1 MKKLFVIAALAVATI
16 SGQAI
21 AADSITLEGQM
32 IQGRDG
38 AADAKNFNM
47 TVRRDINSLLS
58 GHVQASGTQTD
69 TTNALTNRLEA
80 GLTGSLKLVG
90 PFSGYTT
97 IAAGEAFRAAG
108 NYSYYS
114 VEPGIRTD
122 LGAGLTAHAGYR
134 YRAAF
139 DSNIADTTSTARVG
153 LSYAFT
159 KQDSIG
165 VRYDRVMQDA
175 KQDVFA
181 VNYTRSF

>member
-1 MKKLFVIAALAVATI
+1 MKKLFVIATLAVATL

-21 AADSITLEGQM
+21 AADSITLEGQF

-38 AADAKNFNM
+38 ERDARNANI
-47 TVRRDINSLLS
+47 TLRRDFSSFLS
-58 GHVQASGTQTD
+58 GHVQASGTQTN

-80 GLTGSLKLVG
+80 GVTGSIKFVG

-97 IAAGEAFRAAG
+97 IAVGEAFRAAG

-114 VEPGIRTD
+114 VEPGVRAD

-139 DSNIADTTSTARVG
+139 DSAIADTTSTARVG
-153 LSYAFT
+153 LSYALT

-175 KQDVFA
+175 KQDVIGL
-181 VNYTRSF
+181 NYTRNF

>member
-21 AADSITLEGQM
+21 AADSVTLEGQM

-47 TVRRDINSLLS
+47 TVRRDINSFLS

-80 GLTGSLKLVG
+80 GLTGSIKFVG

-97 IAAGEAFRAAG
+97 VAAGEAFRAAG

-114 VEPGIRTD
+114 VEPGVRAD

-139 DSNIADTTSTARVG
+139 DSAIADTTGTARVG
-153 LSYAFT
+153 LAYAFT

-181 VNYTRSF
+181 VNYTRRF